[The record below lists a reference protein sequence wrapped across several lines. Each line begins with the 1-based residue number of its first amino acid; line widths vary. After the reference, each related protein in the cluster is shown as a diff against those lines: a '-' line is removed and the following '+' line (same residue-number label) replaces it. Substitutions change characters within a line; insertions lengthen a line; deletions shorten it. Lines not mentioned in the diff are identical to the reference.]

1 MITNLKIRLQ
11 NYYIII
17 IIVGFLASSII
28 PSIFGIGIN
37 LNIIYR
43 ACIVFFSSMIIL
55 INLSSLSLKKQFL
68 LLLLFLLLYLL
79 SVVFDL
85 YINQIRLWPTRTP
98 LYYLQY
104 LIGAVI
110 FPVLALVSIDYKV
123 INFDFILNGIY
134 IILFILL
141 LLSIN
146 LRIESSSGGR
156 DVGDLDIGVLLYGQY
171 GATMCILSMYQ
182 FFTTRRVLT
191 KLLYSIGYLVG
202 FLAIFI
208 SASRSPL
215 LALFLVT
222 IVFVLTR
229 TGKTKA
235 LFFIS
240 FLGLLIYFFFIDI
253 LSFIGTY
260 INSNFLDRIIY
271 ALEGVSTG
279 RQSLFQTAFME
290 FVDAPFLG
298 SAFLIQTGNAVGI
311 YPHNLIIEAFM
322 ALGFIGGI
330 LFLIIILKNIKKVFI
345 ILNAKSDKYVWIG
358 LLYLQ
363 FLIFGMFSGS
373 LYTSDFFWV
382 YTVLI
387 VGVSI
392 QKDNLKI
399 SKNEN

>member
-28 PSIFGIGIN
+28 PSIFGVDIN

-43 ACIVFFSSMIIL
+43 ACIVFFSSIIIL

-110 FPVLALVSIDYKV
+110 FPVLALVNINYKV
-123 INFDFILNGIY
+123 INFDFILKGIY

-182 FFTTRRVLT
+182 FFTTRRALT

-240 FLGLLIYFFFIDI
+240 FLGLLGYFFFIDI

-290 FVDAPFLG
+290 FVDAPFFG

-345 ILNAKSDKYVWIG
+345 ILNIKSDKYVWIG

-363 FLIFGMFSGS
+363 FLIFGMSSGS
-373 LYTSDFFWV
+373 LYMSDFFWI
-382 YTVLI
+382 YTVL
-387 VGVSI
+387 VGGVFI
-392 QKDNLKI
+392 KKDNFKI